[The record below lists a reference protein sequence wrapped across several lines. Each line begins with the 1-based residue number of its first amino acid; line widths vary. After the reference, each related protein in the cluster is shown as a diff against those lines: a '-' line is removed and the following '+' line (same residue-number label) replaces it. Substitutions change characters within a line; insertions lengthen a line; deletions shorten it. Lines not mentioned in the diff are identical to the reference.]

1 MSNKQL
7 TKFNYFLEDGSSSF
21 DVQMDSRTV
30 WLSQKDMAGLF
41 GKTRVAITQHIGN
54 IYSEGELEK
63 TSTSKNF
70 LLVQKEGVREISREV
85 EHYNLDVIISV
96 GYRVKSKRGT
106 QFRIWATKILREYL
120 LDQRQKMMLEDIDK
134 AFFKIKNQQK
144 RIDTHGEF
152 HIDTYEMI
160 RYLFEKI
167 DPGTELFSKKV
178 S

>member
-1 MSNKQL
+1 
-7 TKFNYFLEDGSSSF
+7 
-21 DVQMDSRTV
+21 
-30 WLSQKDMAGLF
+30 
-41 GKTRVAITQHIGN
+41 
-54 IYSEGELEK
+54 LEK